1 MTKDKF
7 SLEDNK
13 FLQYTVMII
22 GIIIC
27 AIGINGFLTP
37 AKMLSG
43 GIAGICVIL
52 NNLFGINQ
60 GISSFLMNIP
70 IFLLARKYFDKRF
83 LIASFIN
90 MFLFSI
96 ALGATQ
102 DLYKYVSINDTMLQA
117 IYGGILNGA
126 GVGLIF
132 KAKAS
137 AGGLDVIAAMI
148 KTKFDIPMKNTFM
161 TVNFFVIC
169 AGGFLFGPKLV
180 MYTLIAMYIT
190 SISME
195 ISKDAFDKK
204 KTLMVISKKNEEIAN
219 VIMKEMKSGV
229 TYLEA
234 EGAYT
239 HSKKKI
245 IYCIVSAGDLAKFK
259 DLIYKIDIDA
269 FISVNNLEEVRGAG
283 FKEKFL

>member
-83 LIASFIN
+83 LNSE
-90 MFLFSI
+90 
-96 ALGATQ
+96 
-102 DLYKYVSINDTMLQA
+102 LYKYVFIFHSIRCN
-117 IYGGILNGA
+117 
-126 GVGLIF
+126 
-132 KAKAS
+132 S
-137 AGGLDVIAAMI
+137 R
-148 KTKFDIPMKNTFM
+148 
-161 TVNFFVIC
+161 
-169 AGGFLFGPKLV
+169 
-180 MYTLIAMYIT
+180 
-190 SISME
+190 
-195 ISKDAFDKK
+195 
-204 KTLMVISKKNEEIAN
+204 
-219 VIMKEMKSGV
+219 
-229 TYLEA
+229 
-234 EGAYT
+234 
-239 HSKKKI
+239 
-245 IYCIVSAGDLAKFK
+245 
-259 DLIYKIDIDA
+259 
-269 FISVNNLEEVRGAG
+269 FI
-283 FKEKFL
+283 